1 MANRTKNNG
10 NMINKIY
17 HIADVHIR
25 NVKRHKEYRQVF
37 RRLYSYIK
45 KTKTDNDL
53 IYVAGDIVHA
63 KTDMSPELVDLTS
76 EFFSNLADLLPTIV
90 ILGNHDC
97 NLNNNYRLDALSPIV
112 KAIKHQ
118 NLHYLKDN
126 GVYDIQGV
134 HFNVMAV
141 DEKPAKYINA
151 ADIEGNYKIALHH
164 GSVHNASTD
173 AGFTLSN
180 THVTTDMFIGHDL
193 VLLGDIHKPQY
204 LDNEK
209 TVVFKIV

>member
-1 MANRTKNNG
+1 
-10 NMINKIY
+10 MINKIY

-37 RRLYSYIK
+37 RKLYSYIK
-45 KTKTDNDL
+45 KTKEENDL

-76 EFFSNLADLLPTIV
+76 EFFTNLADLLPTIV

-112 KAIKHQ
+112 RAIKHK

-141 DEKPAKYINA
+141 DEKPIKYI
-151 ADIEGNYKIALHH
+151 I
-164 GSVHNASTD
+164 
-173 AGFTLSN
+173 
-180 THVTTDMFIGHDL
+180 
-193 VLLGDIHKPQY
+193 
-204 LDNEK
+204 
-209 TVVFKIV
+209 